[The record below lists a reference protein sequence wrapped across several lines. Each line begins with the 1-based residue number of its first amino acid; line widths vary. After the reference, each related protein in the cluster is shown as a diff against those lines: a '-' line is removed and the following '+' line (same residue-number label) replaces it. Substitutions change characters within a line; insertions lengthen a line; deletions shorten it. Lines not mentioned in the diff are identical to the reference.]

1 MKRIQLSPTTMIFV
15 AVLVGAGA
23 FAAGRSTSPAAPAAP
38 ASPEVASTSTSTST
52 TELPP
57 GHPPVE
63 GNAFA
68 PAAASE
74 SDLAW
79 QVPSRWQSVPS
90 TSSMRLATYRI
101 PHAPGDAEDPEVSV
115 MQAGGTVDANAKRWI
130 EQFDAEGQKTAKRS
144 TRKVNGLEVTIVEVD
159 GKYSGGMG
167 AGAREQ
173 ENWSLVG
180 VIVATPGMPHFF
192 KVTGPTKSVKA
203 ARAEVD
209 ELIGS
214 LSTR

>member
-1 MKRIQLSPTTMIFV
+1 
-15 AVLVGAGA
+15 
-23 FAAGRSTSPAAPAAP
+23 
-38 ASPEVASTSTSTST
+38 
-52 TELPP
+52 
-57 GHPPVE
+57 
-63 GNAFA
+63 
-68 PAAASE
+68 
-74 SDLAW
+74 
-79 QVPSRWQSVPS
+79 
-90 TSSMRLATYRI
+90 MRLATYRI